1 MGTSLSDGSRPP
13 HTTKTDNRPEI
24 LDPNPIEH
32 LWDVLEQVRSTE
44 APSPQHTG
52 PTGSTT
58 NIPEQD
64 TTGNL
69 QIYVVLGNADKL
81 PIQSKCPGI
90 MQIHHLHH
98 ISWIHHRRAK
108 TTRSGFR
115 LARTVD
121 WTTHI
126 QSRVNRGRAAKAPVW
141 RTFNCCVI
149 RRAQGCSSDYFRY
162 IQRVTVCSRSSQR
175 NSLGFYASR
184 SNQESFK
191 RELFDV

>member
-52 PTGSTT
+52 PTGSTK

-98 ISWIHHRRAK
+98 IS
-108 TTRSGFR
+108 
-115 LARTVD
+115 
-121 WTTHI
+121 
-126 QSRVNRGRAAKAPVW
+126 
-141 RTFNCCVI
+141 
-149 RRAQGCSSDYFRY
+149 
-162 IQRVTVCSRSSQR
+162 
-175 NSLGFYASR
+175 
-184 SNQESFK
+184 
-191 RELFDV
+191 